1 MDLTLTR
8 VALRD
13 TYTIGRLEVNGS
25 RYCDTLED
33 RVRDLAREAKVPGRT
48 AIPAGRYRVA
58 YNYSPKF
65 RRKMP
70 RLLAVP
76 HFDGILIHAGNDPED
91 TAGCILVGRNR
102 AVGRV
107 LDSVVTFEPLR
118 QRIADASARGEQ
130 IWITITNPA
139 GR

>member
-1 MDLTLTR
+1 MELTLTR
-8 VALRD
+8 IALRD
-13 TYTIGRLEVNGS
+13 TYTIGRLAVNGS
-25 RYCDTLED
+25 PYCDTLED
-33 RVRDLAREAKVPGRT
+33 RVRDLKREKKIPGRT
-48 AIPAGRYRVA
+48 AIPAGRYRIA

-102 AVGRV
+102 AVGKV
-107 LDSVVTFEPLR
+107 LDSVATFEPLR
-118 QRIADASARGEQ
+118 LKIESAAARGEE

-139 GR
+139 KR